1 MTSGT
6 FGDGTPYGDPNWYSG
21 SYHSLYYK
29 KTHEDWRERCRDFTE
44 KHIIPNVSEWEVQ
57 KAIPKEAYTQCYE
70 AGLLPCVV
78 GATSGAYELVPA
90 HAPQDFDYFHEL
102 IFIDELARCASGGVL
117 WGLIEGLQIGLPPV
131 LNFGSEEM
139 RNRVAPACLMGQK
152 IICLCITEPS
162 AGSDVASIKT
172 TAKREGDY
180 YVVNGNKKWI
190 TNGVF
195 ADYFTVAVRTGGVGM
210 RGISMLLL
218 EREGMPGIT
227 TKRMDCQGVWPSGTT
242 YVEFDQVRVPVANL
256 IGQENQGFGVIMKN
270 FNHERWGFVI
280 QANRFSRCLLEEAWL
295 YTHKRSTFGKKLHE
309 HPVLRWKLAEM
320 ARQVEA
326 THHWLENL
334 TLQLC
339 QMPKDEAMTALGGP
353 IALAKAHSSKVF
365 EYCAREARQIF
376 GGNAYTRSGLGE
388 KVERLYRDVGAY
400 AIPGGSE
407 EIMLDLSIRQ
417 AQKSKL

>member
-1 MTSGT
+1 MSAS
-6 FGDGTPYGDPNWYSG
+6 FGDGTPYGDPSWYNG
-21 SYHSLYYK
+21 SYHSAYYK
-29 KTHEDWRERCRDFTE
+29 QTHREWRKRCRDFVE
-44 KHIIPNVSEWEVQ
+44 EHIIPHVSEWEV
-57 KAIPKEAYTQCYE
+57 KKEIPKEAYIKCYE

-78 GATSGAYELVPA
+78 GATSGAYDLVPA
-90 HAPQDFDYFHEL
+90 VAPEDFDYFHEL

-139 RNRVAPACLMGQK
+139 KKRVAPACLMGQK
-152 IICLCITEPS
+152 IICLNITEPG
-162 AGSDVASIKT
+162 AGSDVANIRT
-172 TAKREGDY
+172 TAKREGDH

-190 TNGVF
+190 TNGIF
-195 ADYFTVAVRTGGVGM
+195 ADYFTVAVRTGGAGM

-218 EREGMPGIT
+218 ERDSMPGIL

-242 YVEFDQVRVPVANL
+242 YVEFDQVKVPLANL

-280 QANRFSRCLLEEAWL
+280 QANRFSRCLLEESWNYAG
-295 YTHKRSTFGKKLHE
+295 KRSTFGKKLQE
-309 HPVLRWKLAEM
+309 HPVIRWKLAEM

-339 QMPKDEAMTALGGP
+339 KMPKEEAMSALGGP

-388 KVERLYRDVGAY
+388 RVERLYRDVGAY

-407 EIMLDLSIRQ
+407 EIMLDLSVRQ